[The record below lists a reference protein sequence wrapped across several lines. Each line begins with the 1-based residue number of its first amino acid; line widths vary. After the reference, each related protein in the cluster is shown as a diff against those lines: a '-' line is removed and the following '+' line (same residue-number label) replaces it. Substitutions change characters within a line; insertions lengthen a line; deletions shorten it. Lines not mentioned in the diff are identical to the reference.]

1 MVAYNLGIPDGPNNP
16 SNDQPKMKT
25 NTDAIQTLI
34 SVDHVGFNTNGSAP
48 NGVGGH
54 HLQVSFDGKNLP
66 LAQTDPQS
74 VLFTGSG
81 TASTISQ
88 LLYRNQ
94 NAIFPV
100 SALRAFGVFQTAS
113 GAVTTLQ
120 NSYNLDSVT
129 PITGSGSGPYVIKL
143 APNVVTG
150 NDVAIL
156 VSSSG
161 VVTYTY
167 TFTNPNLSIT
177 FSSPLLIFPK
187 VSFAFL
193 QF

>member
-34 SVDHVGFNTNGSAP
+34 SVDHVGFNTNGTAP

-54 HLQVSFDGKNLP
+54 HLQVSFDGKNAP

-74 VLFTGSG
+74 VLYTGSG
-81 TASTISQ
+81 TTSTISQ

-94 NAIFPV
+94 NAIFPI
-100 SALRAFGVFQTAS
+100 SALRAFGVFQTAA
-113 GAVTTLQ
+113 GPVTTLL

-129 PITGSGSGPYVIKL
+129 PITGSGQGPYVIKL
-143 APNVVTG
+143 AANVVTG

-161 VVTYTY
+161 VVTYSY

-177 FSSPLLIFPK
+177 FSAPLLVFPK